1 MMWYKPDKRD
11 AKNIGSKGNL
21 GLPKDGSVTLE
32 DKLKIKR
39 NGHKMNQ
46 KGVCWVRQN
55 ILILIYFWHM
65 HLKKNRKL
73 NWQIE

>member
-21 GLPKDGSVTLE
+21 GLPKDGLVTLE

-39 NGHKMNQ
+39 NGHKNES
-46 KGVCWVRQN
+46 KGCVLGETKYPNFDLLLTHV
-55 ILILIYFWHM
+55 F
-65 HLKKNRKL
+65 KKK
-73 NWQIE
+73 IES